1 MQDPSPRPTPR
12 PVPRLR
18 RLSGVSG
25 TTGPFLGATRPTAA
39 GLSLAI
45 LLLVLGGCTGH
56 PSEGAAR
63 GAATGAAGALVLG
76 SPAVVAVPAGVAKGA
91 TANSLWEAWNRRKTQ
106 CAQLSRCVY

>member
-1 MQDPSPRPTPR
+1 MQN
-12 PVPRLR
+12 PRLR
-18 RLSGVSG
+18 PSDDRRSARAGSDPAG
-25 TTGPFLGATRPTAA
+25 SFRGRRRPGAL

-76 SPAVVAVPAGVAKGA
+76 SPVVVAVPAGVATGA
-91 TANSLWEAWNRRKTQ
+91 TANSLWDAWNRRKTQ